1 MRRTLIQAL
10 SLTTALFAISLL
22 AGGSYAQAQ
31 AHPLVNVNSDGV
43 ILDGY
48 DAVAFF
54 TDAKP
59 VQGSTS
65 FTSNYN
71 GAIYWFAS
79 AEHKAA
85 FDAKPAQYEPQFGAF
100 CAYAVS
106 QGRTAPIDVNTWS
119 IVEGRLVVQ
128 HNARAVKLW
137 NADPPGLL
145 KLADKYWPA
154 VVANGGKQ
162 IDVKLVK

>member
-1 MRRTLIQAL
+1 MRRLTFRAL
-10 SLTTALFAISLL
+10 SLTTALCAISFL
-22 AGGSYAQAQ
+22 ASGTHAQAQ
-31 AHPLVNVNSDGV
+31 SHPLVNVNSDGV

-48 DAVAFF
+48 DPVAFF

-59 VQGSTS
+59 VQGSAK

-85 FDAKPAQYEPQFGAF
+85 FDAKPAKYEPQFGAF

-106 QGRTAPIDVNTWS
+106 QGRTAPIDVKTWS
-119 IVEGRLVVQ
+119 IVDGRLVVQ
-128 HNARAVKLW
+128 HNSRAVKLW

-154 VVANGGKQ
+154 VIANDGKQ
-162 IDVKLVK
+162 IDVKSVK

>member
-10 SLTTALFAISLL
+10 SLTTALCAISLL
-22 AGGSYAQAQ
+22 AGGTYAQAQ
-31 AHPLVNVNSDGV
+31 SHPLVNVNSDGV

-48 DAVAFF
+48 DPVAFF

-59 VQGSTS
+59 VQGSAK

-85 FDAKPAQYEPQFGAF
+85 FDAKPAKYEPQFGAF

-106 QGRTAPIDVNTWS
+106 QGRTAPIDVKTWS
-119 IVEGRLVVQ
+119 LVEGRLVVQ
-128 HNARAVKLW
+128 HNSRAVKLW

-145 KLADKYWPA
+145 KLADKHWPA
-154 VVANGGKQ
+154 VIANGGKQ
-162 IDVKLVK
+162 IDVKSVK